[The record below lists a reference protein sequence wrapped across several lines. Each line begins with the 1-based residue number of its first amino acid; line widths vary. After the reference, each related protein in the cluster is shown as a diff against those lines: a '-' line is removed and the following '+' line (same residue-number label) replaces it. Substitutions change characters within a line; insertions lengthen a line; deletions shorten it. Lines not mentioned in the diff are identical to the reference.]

1 MKKEEIVESLK
12 NEDSKQEVLSKLTQT
27 NDPEII
33 REMIALFDNDGMSDF
48 LRGIEGVE
56 VSFCV
61 TELKSNLYK
70 ISFRSRKKYIIND
83 IAGEF
88 GGGGHML
95 AAGATVEADNI
106 QELTN
111 SIIHHLE
118 KRINDGN

>member
-1 MKKEEIVESLK
+1 MSWGLNWFRDQPIY
-12 NEDSKQEVLSKLTQT
+12 N
-27 NDPEII
+27 I
-33 REMIALFDNDGMSDF
+33 RTPLIGK
-48 LRGIEGVE
+48 VQ
-56 VSFCV
+56 
-61 TELKSNLYK
+61 K
-70 ISFRSRKKYIIND
+70 IND